1 MLFRSPIESVKMVM
15 VDLDS
20 KIAGDVV
27 QQNKLRTILRSQNGD
42 DRSGRIPVV
51 ASVGSSHRQQFV
63 RFGMQFRVKDD
74 IATVEQL
81 IREGFVARSTAL
93 VG

>member
-1 MLFRSPIESVKMVM
+1 M
-15 VDLDS
+15 
-20 KIAGDVV
+20 G
-27 QQNKLRTILRSQNGD
+27 QQQELRAILLSQNST

-51 ASVGSSHRQQFV
+51 AIIGSSHRQQFV

-74 IATVEQL
+74 VATVKALAQK
-81 IREGFVARSTAL
+81 GFVARSTAL